1 MNAEPDTYYQALLAR
16 DRRFDG
22 WFFVGVSST
31 GIYCRPVCA
40 VRTPKFENCRFFG
53 SAAAAEKQGFRPCL
67 RCRPE
72 LAPGHGVLD
81 VSATLARTAAGLI
94 DAGFLNEV
102 GVPQLAARIGITE
115 RHLRRIFAA
124 EFGVSVI
131 EYAQTQRLLLAKRLL
146 TDSALPIGEIAYAS
160 GFASLRRFN
169 DVFQQHYRL
178 SPRAL
183 RKRTV
188 QQAAAPQS
196 LSFTL
201 AYRPPYAWDALLDFL
216 GRRAIAGVEHV
227 ADGVYWRSVALD
239 VGAQAGARS
248 GTQAGHPAGTRTLS
262 GWIKIEHRP
271 AQHSVQLSFPPSL
284 ANAVAPL
291 LHRVRHLCDLACR
304 PDLVDAH
311 LGELAA
317 GMPGLRVPGAFD
329 GFEVAVRAIVGQ
341 QISVAGARTIL
352 GRIAARFGQPLDP
365 DLGDDDGDSDRNS
378 DGDGAGT
385 PGASAPPQLRYLF
398 PDAAAIAALPPDA
411 LRGVGMVH
419 ARSATIHALAVEIAA
434 GRLTLA
440 PLAPIEETLAA
451 LKRIKGIGDWTAQY
465 IAMRALAWP
474 NAFPAGDLVLKQ
486 QLGLSDARAV
496 EHHAQAWA
504 PWRAYAALHLWR
516 LAAEA

>member
-1 MNAEPDTYYQALLAR
+1 MNSERDAYYQALLAR

-22 WFFVGVSST
+22 WFYVGVSST

-40 VRTPKFENCRFFG
+40 VRTPKFENCHFFG

-72 LAPGHGVLD
+72 LAPGQGVLD
-81 VSATLARTAAGLI
+81 ISATLARTAAGLI

-102 GVPQLAARIGITE
+102 GVPALAARIGITE

-146 TDSALPIGEIAYAS
+146 TDSALPIGEIAYAA

-183 RKRTV
+183 RKHV
-188 QQAAAPQS
+188 ASDVAAPPW
-196 LSFTL
+196 LSFEL

-216 GRRAIAGVEHV
+216 GRRAIAGVEYV
-227 ADGVYWRSVALD
+227 TDGIYWRT
-239 VGAQAGARS
+239 VGFDL
-248 GTQAGHPAGTRTLS
+248 GTQTLN
-262 GWIKIEHRP
+262 GWIKVEHRP
-271 AQHSVQLSFPPSL
+271 ARHGVQLSFPPSL
-284 ANAVAPL
+284 AHAVAPL
-291 LHRVRHLCDLACR
+291 LHRVRHLFDLACR

-352 GRIAARFGQPLDP
+352 GRIAARFGQPLVSP
-365 DLGDDDGDSDRNS
+365 E
-378 DGDGAGT
+378 GAAAAEL
-385 PGASAPPQLRYLF
+385 PPPQLQNLF
-398 PDAAAIAALPPDA
+398 PTAAAIAALPPDA

-434 GRLTLA
+434 GRLTLT
-440 PLAPIEETLAA
+440 PLVPIEETLAA
-451 LKRIKGIGDWTAQY
+451 MKRIKGIGDWTAQY

-474 NAFPAGDLVLKQ
+474 NAFPAGDLILKQ
-486 QLGLSDARAV
+486 QLGLPDARAV
-496 EHHAQAWA
+496 ERHAQPWA

>member
-1 MNAEPDTYYQALLAR
+1 MNSDRDTYYQALLAR

-22 WFFVGVSST
+22 WFYVGVSST

-40 VRTPKFENCRFFG
+40 VRTPKLENCHFF
-53 SAAAAEKQGFRPCL
+53 SNAAAAEKQGYRPCL

-81 VSATLARTAAGLI
+81 ISATLARTAAGLI
-94 DAGFLNEV
+94 DAGFLNEAD
-102 GVPQLAARIGITE
+102 VPALAARIGITE

-131 EYAQTQRLLLAKRLL
+131 DYVQTQRLLLAKRLL
-146 TDSALPIGEIAYAS
+146 TDSALPIGEIAYTA

-169 DVFQQHYRL
+169 DVFRQHYRL
-178 SPRAL
+178 SPSAL
-183 RKRTV
+183 RKHLV
-188 QQAAAPQS
+188 SDIDAPRG
-196 LSFTL
+196 LSFEL

-216 GRRAIAGVEHV
+216 GRRAIAGVEYV
-227 ADGVYWRSVALD
+227 ADGVYWRTVQCAL
-239 VGAQAGARS
+239 GSQ
-248 GTQAGHPAGTRTLS
+248 TLS
-262 GWIKIEHRP
+262 GWIKVEHQAAR
-271 AQHSVQLSFPPSL
+271 HSVRLSFPPSL
-284 ANAVAPL
+284 AHAVAPL
-291 LHRVRHLCDLACR
+291 LYRVRHLFDLACR

-311 LGELAA
+311 LGELAG

-329 GFEVAVRAIVGQ
+329 GFELAVRAIVGQ

-352 GRIAARFGQPLDP
+352 GRIVTRLGQPLACP
-365 DLGDDDGDSDRNS
+365 DH
-378 DGDGAGT
+378 
-385 PGASAPPQLRYLF
+385 SAPDAAPPSELRALF
-398 PDAAAIAALPPDA
+398 PSAAAIAKLPDDA
-411 LRGVGMVH
+411 LRGIGMVH
-419 ARSATIHALAVEIAA
+419 ARAATIHALAVEIDS

-440 PLAPIEETLAA
+440 PLAPITETLAA
-451 LKRIKGIGDWTAQY
+451 LKAIKGIGDWTAQY

-486 QLGLSDARAV
+486 QLGLPDARAV
-496 EHHAQAWA
+496 ERHAQPWA